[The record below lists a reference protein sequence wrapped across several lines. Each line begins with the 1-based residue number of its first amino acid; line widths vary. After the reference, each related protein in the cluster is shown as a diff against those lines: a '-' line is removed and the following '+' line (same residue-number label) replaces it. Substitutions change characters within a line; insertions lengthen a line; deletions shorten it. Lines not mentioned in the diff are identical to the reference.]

1 MSVESYADDERAVV
15 ERVLRERR
23 TVHDFRPEAVPESLV
38 ERALELA
45 RWAPNHHRTE
55 PWRFYLLG
63 PRARAA
69 IAELNAGLV
78 AARQGE
84 RAAEIK
90 LKRWQAVPGWLVMT
104 SSASVDALREQ
115 EDYAACCCAA
125 QNFMLALWSAGVGV
139 KWTTGAVVREAGF
152 ADIVGLDPLAER
164 VVGLFWYGWPAGP
177 LTEQQRRPL
186 DACLVRRA

>member
-1 MSVESYADDERAVV
+1 MQTDYTDGDRAVI
-15 ERVLRERR
+15 ERTLRERR
-23 TVHDFRPEAVPESLV
+23 TVHDFLTDAVPDALI

-55 PWRFYLLG
+55 PWRAYLLG
-63 PRARAA
+63 PRAQAA

-84 RAAEIK
+84 RAAEVK
-90 LKRWQAVPGWLVMT
+90 LKRWQAVPGWLVLT
-104 SSASVDALREQ
+104 SPLSGDVLRQQ

-125 QNFMLALWSAGVGV
+125 QNFMLALWSHGVGV
-139 KWTTGAVVREAGF
+139 KWTTGAVVREAAF
-152 ADIVGLDPLAER
+152 ADIVGFDATAEQ

-177 LTEQQRRPL
+177 LTAQQRRPL
-186 DACLVRRA
+186 DAFLERRG